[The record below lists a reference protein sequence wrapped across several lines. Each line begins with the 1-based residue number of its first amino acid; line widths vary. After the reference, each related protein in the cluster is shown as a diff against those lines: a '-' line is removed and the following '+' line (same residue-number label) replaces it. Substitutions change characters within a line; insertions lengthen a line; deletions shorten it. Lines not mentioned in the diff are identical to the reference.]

1 MKDLRRSYS
10 EIYEILNLIEEPYRK
25 RIPNKFYDFINIKR
39 DRNYHPEIRVD
50 VPLEDQGLMQE
61 TIAILAMIKLDYLSN
76 SDEKDELLEILRNNE
91 EEFESHK
98 KEFEPKNIYKE
109 NSEKVIEEYLRNN
122 EIHVRT
128 VEEDD
133 ELEDE
138 DDSELEVYSKLSR
151 IKQSKKYDDE
161 DDYDRS
167 NKEMIEYKK
176 PNAFVRIFK
185 RILSWFR
192 R

>member
-76 SDEKDELLEILRNNE
+76 GEEKDELLEILRSNE
-91 EEFESHK
+91 EEFESHR
-98 KEFEPKNIYKE
+98 KELEPKNIYKQD
-109 NSEKVIEEYLRNN
+109 SDRVIEEYLRNN

-133 ELEDE
+133 SEKE
-138 DDSELEVYSKLSR
+138 DDEELEVYSKLSR
-151 IKQSKKYDDE
+151 RKTSRKHYDE
-161 DDYDRS
+161 DDYED
-167 NKEMIEYKK
+167 KEMIEYKK

-185 RILSWFR
+185 RILAWFR

>member
-10 EIYEILNLIEEPYRK
+10 EIYEILNLIDEPYRK

-50 VPLEDQGLMQE
+50 VPLEDQGLMPE
-61 TIAILAMIKLDYLSN
+61 TVAILAMIKLDYLSN

-91 EEFESHK
+91 EEYEDRK
-98 KEFEPKNIYKE
+98 REFEPKNIYKE
-109 NSEKVIEEYLRNN
+109 DSEKVIEEYLRNN

-133 ELEDE
+133 ELED
-138 DDSELEVYSKLSR
+138 DDELEVYSKLSR
-151 IKQSKKYDDE
+151 KPARKYEDLDE
-161 DDYDRS
+161 DKD
-167 NKEMIEYKK
+167 MVVYKK

-185 RILSWFR
+185 RILAWFR
-192 R
+192 K